1 MVYLAITSQGLMH
14 ALRANERTE
23 APIWCGSD
31 AISESDFEK
40 LECTSLTRFSY
51 PLHGEGQEV
60 LAGAVETIQEH
71 HPGESIWIEYVT
83 AC

>member
-1 MVYLAITSQGLMH
+1 MVYLAITSQGLQH
-14 ALRANERTE
+14 ALRSVEKYA

-31 AISESDFEK
+31 AISEADFEK

-51 PLHGEGQEV
+51 PLGGESQEV

-71 HPGESIWIEYVT
+71 HPGESVWIEH
-83 AC
+83 A